1 MSARNPKQY
10 GRIAV
15 GQLVRYSAAKLAPTN
30 SPEPGSRVRDRATGK
45 STRLDNLISFDA
57 VGMVTDLDP
66 VTSGCWATVTLPEGG
81 QLRAHIDWCGR
92 DNGNFR
98 GLRVLREAPTQ
109 MEMTA

>member
-15 GQLVRYSAAKLAPTN
+15 GQTVSYTAAKLAPTN
-30 SPEPGSRVRDRATGK
+30 SLEPRWSVRDRATGK
-45 STRLDNLISFDA
+45 ISRQDNLISFEA

-81 QLRAHIDWCGR
+81 QLRAHIDWRGL

-98 GLRVLREAPTQ
+98 GLRVLREAPKQ
-109 MEMTA
+109 MEMAA